1 MLESLSI
8 LNCCLLC
15 SSYPNKS
22 MILDLIFPKLCIGS
36 VSYEVISLI
45 QSLFIESLLGHQQSV
60 MGGILKDRKIQ
71 PYHVIVLLRHMTVN

>member
-8 LNCCLLC
+8 LNCCLHC
-15 SSYPNKS
+15 FSYPDKI

-45 QSLFIESLLGHQQSV
+45 QSLFTESLLGHQQSV
-60 MGGILKDRKIQ
+60 MRGILKDCKIQ
-71 PYHVIVLLRHMTVN
+71 PYHVIVLLRRMTVN